1 VKLPAELPA
10 RILAS
15 ADLRD
20 RGRIDLLALDAE
32 GRPAR
37 LENQGAKNYH
47 WQTVRARAARE
58 GAKGD
63 NRINSFGIGG
73 DIELRTGTHVV
84 KQPIAAPAVHFGLGE
99 RTRSDVVRI
108 EWPNGTSQVEFQTP
122 IDKIVV
128 AEQRL
133 KGSCPFLFAWNGERF
148 DFVTDFMWSTPLG
161 MYINAGDKGGFLQ
174 TTDWVKIDGER
185 LRPRDGSYELRVNAN
200 LWETHFFDRLAL
212 VAVDHPAETELF
224 VDERF
229 FMEPTEPSMQLMEP
243 PRSVA
248 GAWDQQGRDALPEV
262 SADDG
267 VYLDRAG
274 RGLYQGVTNDHWVEF
289 DLGDDVPQAGPL
301 WLIARGW
308 VHPTD
313 SSVNYA
319 LEQGKHEPPRG
330 LVLEA
335 PDGHGGW
342 QVVRDKLGF
351 PAGKNKTVLIRLD
364 DLRIQGPDGG
374 GRLHRF
380 RLRTTMEIYWDS
392 LRCARGREEAS
403 SENHQLKPQTAELR
417 HRGIVAMSQANR
429 SSPEL
434 PDYNRIMSYR
444 QAWRD
449 LIGFHTRFGDI
460 GELLEGVDDRYAIVT
475 SGDEIVLRF
484 AAPADPQAGWKRDF
498 IWISDGWV
506 KDGDY
511 NTRFGKTVLPLPS
524 HDLKAYDVAPGRLE
538 DDPVYRRHA
547 EDWQLYHTRYITPHD
562 YEQGLRGFHLPAADR
577 VRSSP

>member
-1 VKLPAELPA
+1 
-10 RILAS
+10 
-15 ADLRD
+15 
-20 RGRIDLLALDAE
+20 
-32 GRPAR
+32 
-37 LENQGAKNYH
+37 
-47 WQTVRARAARE
+47 
-58 GAKGD
+58 
-63 NRINSFGIGG
+63 
-73 DIELRTGTHVV
+73 
-84 KQPIAAPAVHFGLGE
+84 
-99 RTRSDVVRI
+99 VRI

-122 IDKIVV
+122 IDKTVV

-174 TTDWVKIDGER
+174 TTDWVKIAGER
-185 LRPRDGSYELRVNAN
+185 LHPRDGSYELRVNAN
-200 LWETHFFDRLAL
+200 LWETHFFDHLAL
-212 VAVDHPAETELF
+212 VAVDHPADTELF

-229 FMEPTEPSMQLMEP
+229 FMEPTEPSMQLMEQ

-248 GAWDQQGRDALPEV
+248 GAWDHQGRDALPEV

-335 PDGHGGW
+335 PNGHGGW

-364 DLRIQGPDGG
+364 DLRIHQPDGG

-392 LRCARGREEAS
+392 LRYARGREEAS
-403 SENHQLKPQTAELR
+403 WEKHQLKPQTAELR

-449 LIGFHTRFGDI
+449 LTGFHTRFGDI
-460 GELLEGVDDRYAIVT
+460 GELLEGVDDRCAIVT

-484 AAPADPQAGWKRDF
+484 AAPADPQSGWKRDF

-547 EDWQLYHTRYITPHD
+547 EDWQQYHTRYITPDD
-562 YEQGLRGFHLPAADR
+562 YEQGLRGFRVHPGDR